1 MDKLKY
7 KHFIR
12 LKQWFNKLK
21 LFIFFEI
28 HFQFILR
35 YCHHFCCVVV
45 TLWFTSPKLTRPVV
59 IKLGENVHGN
69 VLYKYMYVN
78 SNNKNPLQKQEAL
91 RYQKIMLIHPIIC
104 QFKKITM
111 SLWGFWLQTV
121 WSKEYKK
128 FYVFVEDIPMNILP
142 KFNYNGSS

>member
-1 MDKLKY
+1 MKLLTSHYYICFVWNGRHILSHISCFTFDVILLWEIHSK
-7 KHFIR
+7 
-12 LKQWFNKLK
+12 
-21 LFIFFEI
+21 I

-45 TLWFTSPKLTRPVV
+45 TLWFTSPKLTRPIV

-128 FYVFVEDIPMNILP
+128 F
-142 KFNYNGSS
+142 